1 MKRFLGV
8 LLAGAIMG
16 TMPSVAQGAPP
27 LGVTGMAQDG
37 RVELSWQAAAGAT
50 SYNVYRGTSPTAI
63 NTPVSLTGVPP
74 PPLSAPASFGDG
86 TAANGTTYYYAV
98 RAVVGGVESAN
109 SRVVRATP
117 RPRSCSGG
125 NPVVQENCF
134 PGDSDWDV
142 AIASTGVAGYATSQ
156 SVNRGQ
162 SIDLKV
168 QSGAAVDIEIF
179 RSGHY
184 GGAGARLFSTL
195 VDVPVSAQPGCSN
208 DPAVGLYDCSAWSVT
223 QTITT
228 TAGWP
233 SGVYLARVTR
243 RDTGDD
249 THVLFV
255 VRDDSRH
262 AEVLFGLPF
271 TTYQAYN
278 NFGGKSLYESK
289 STGPDTVAGSPR
301 AVKVSFDRPYLQQHD
316 SIQHDWYTR
325 TDYATVAWL
334 ERSGYDVSY
343 ESVSDMERSPGRV
356 LDHRVFIS
364 GAHDEYYSAT
374 MRDCARAGARARRG
388 PALHGRERRLLEDPL
403 RAEPGLGPAG
413 PRARLLQD
421 ARRAAPADPSGIA
434 TGTWRDPAGA
444 NRPENALT
452 GGQYVGEKH
461 FDWFP
466 LRVSAA
472 QGRDR
477 IWRNTGL
484 ENQANGTFT
493 NVGNDLVGWEWDAR
507 VNNGLEPAG
516 VTTLAESPVDGRHP
530 AGRRP
535 HLRRERH
542 GARARHQVHVAERLA
557 RVRRGHQPL
566 ELGPRARTRAARA
579 SPTAASSRP
588 PPTSWPTWA
597 RCRRLRRPTSCST
610 IPTRRRS

>member
-1 MKRFLGV
+1 M
-8 LLAGAIMG
+8 
-16 TMPSVAQGAPP
+16 
-27 LGVTGMAQDG
+27 
-37 RVELSWQAAAGAT
+37 
-50 SYNVYRGTSPTAI
+50 
-63 NTPVSLTGVPP
+63 
-74 PPLSAPASFGDG
+74 
-86 TAANGTTYYYAV
+86 
-98 RAVVGGVESAN
+98 
-109 SRVVRATP
+109 
-117 RPRSCSGG
+117 
-125 NPVVQENCF
+125 
-134 PGDSDWDV
+134 
-142 AIASTGVAGYATSQ
+142 
-156 SVNRGQ
+156 
-162 SIDLKV
+162 
-168 QSGAAVDIEIF
+168 
-179 RSGHY
+179 
-184 GGAGARLFSTL
+184 
-195 VDVPVSAQPGCSN
+195 
-208 DPAVGLYDCSAWSVT
+208 GLYDCSAWTVT

-301 AVKVSFDRPYLQQHD
+301 AVKLSFDRPYLQQHD

-374 MRDCARAGARARRG
+374 MRD
-388 PALHGRERRLLEDPL
+388 ALEQARERGVDLLFTGANDVYWKIRFESSPVS
-403 RAEPGLGPAG
+403 GQ
-413 PRARLLQD
+413 QD
-421 ARRAAPADPSGIA
+421 RVLVCYKSTQSGPADPSGIA

-516 VTTLAESPVDGRHP
+516 VTTLAESPVDGRILLD
-530 AGRRP
+530 AGRTYNENGTALVHATKYTWPSGSLVFDAGTNHWNWGLALNARGQGEPDRRIQQATTNVLADMGALPETPAANIVLDDPNAPPLVTQRSPATNATGVDPAATVRATFSRAMNASTITSSSFRLERP
-535 HLRRERH
+535 DGSTVPASVSYDGVTFAATLTPS
-542 GARARHQVHVAERLA
+542 AALSLNTTYTVRLD
-557 RVRRGHQPL
+557 PSI
-566 ELGPRARTRAARA
+566 RAANGIA
-579 SPTAASSRP
+579 LGSAISWSFTTRP
-588 PPTSWPTWA
+588 PDTTAPSVSITAPQNGATVMGTVDVNANATDNDAVSGVQFKLDGSQPGRGGHRRALHATPGTSA
-597 RCRRLRRPTSCST
+597 R
-610 IPTRRRS
+610 

>member
-74 PPLSAPASFGDG
+74 PPLSAPVSFGDG
-86 TAANGTTYYYAV
+86 TAANGTSYYYAV
-98 RAVVGGVESAN
+98 RAVVAGVESAN

-195 VDVPVSAQPGCSN
+195 VDVPVSAQPGCTN
-208 DPAVGLYDCSAWSVT
+208 DPAVGLYDCSAWTVT

-243 RDTGDD
+243 RDSGDD

-255 VRDDSRH
+255 VRDDSRQ

-301 AVKVSFDRPYLQQHD
+301 AVKLSFDRPYLQQHD

-374 MRDCARAGARARRG
+374 MRDALEQARERGVDLLFTGANDVYWKIRFEQSPVSGQQDRVLVCYKSDAERAGGPERHRHRHLARPGRRE
-388 PALHGRERRLLEDPL
+388 PARER
-403 RAEPGLGPAG
+403 A
-413 PRARLLQD
+413 
-421 ARRAAPADPSGIA
+421 
-434 TGTWRDPAGA
+434 
-444 NRPENALT
+444 
-452 GGQYVGEKH
+452 H
-461 FDWFP
+461 
-466 LRVSAA
+466 
-472 QGRDR
+472 
-477 IWRNTGL
+477 
-484 ENQANGTFT
+484 
-493 NVGNDLVGWEWDAR
+493 
-507 VNNGLEPAG
+507 
-516 VTTLAESPVDGRHP
+516 
-530 AGRRP
+530 RRP
-535 HLRRERH
+535 VRGGEALRLVP
-542 GARARHQVHVAERLA
+542 AA
-557 RVRRGHQPL
+557 RVR
-566 ELGPRARTRAARA
+566 GPGA
-579 SPTAASSRP
+579 
-588 PPTSWPTWA
+588 
-597 RCRRLRRPTSCST
+597 
-610 IPTRRRS
+610 